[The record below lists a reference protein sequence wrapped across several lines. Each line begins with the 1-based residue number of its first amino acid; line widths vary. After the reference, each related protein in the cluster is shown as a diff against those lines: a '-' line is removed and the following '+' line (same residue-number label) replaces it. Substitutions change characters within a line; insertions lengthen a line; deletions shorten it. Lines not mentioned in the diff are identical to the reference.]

1 MQESLTSIEQLE
13 NELQMIEIQVESHD
27 GYSP

>member
-1 MQESLTSIEQLE
+1 LTSIEQLE